1 MTTHPM
7 TPVDAAWFHMDG
19 PVNLAIMTGLTLT
32 REPLDF
38 ERVRAIYHARL
49 PQFERFRQRV
59 VERGFSIATP
69 HWQDVTDF
77 NIDLH
82 LHHIALPAPHDETA
96 LRALVSDLASTPLD
110 HAQPL
115 WQVHVVDNVA
125 GGSALV
131 MRVHHCIA
139 DGTGMMAVI
148 GKLFDTEAGAPV
160 IPTDVD
166 ATPAQADDGLLAP
179 ALQTIRQTALSALAV
194 AGSAV
199 HAVTHPRQTLAQA
212 GTVLQGAGM
221 LVGELLK
228 TDDPPSP
235 LKGEFGQQK
244 RVAWSETVP
253 IKDVKAI
260 GGRFG
265 AKVNDVLVAAMA
277 GALRTYL
284 KGRGVEV
291 NHSSLRA
298 MVPVDLRPPAQAGLL
313 GNAFGLV
320 ILELPVDAARPAERL
335 ARTKAAMDALKRS
348 PEALAT
354 LMLFDIFG
362 RGPKSLQDLSNHWF
376 GSKCS
381 LVLTNVVGPRET
393 LYLAGVPIDRM
404 MAWAPHPGEEL
415 GMTLSILSYRGHA
428 ALTVIGDARLVPDP
442 EAITNLFHQE
452 FEALKRAA
460 KPRPGKRKT
469 SAISAVTSP

>member
-1 MTTHPM
+1 M

-19 PVNLAIMTGLTLT
+19 PVNLAIMTGLILT

-38 ERVRAIYHARL
+38 ERVRAIYRARL
-49 PQFERFRQRV
+49 PQFERFSQRV
-59 VERGFSIATP
+59 VERGFPIAKP
-69 HWQDVTDF
+69 HWQDVPDF

-82 LHHIALPAPHDETA
+82 LHHRALPAPHDEAA
-96 LRALVSDLASTPLD
+96 LRALVSDLASIPLD

-160 IPTDVD
+160 IPTDAD
-166 ATPAQADDGLLAP
+166 ATPAQAQADEYGLLAP
-179 ALQTIRQTALSALAV
+179 ALQTIRQTARSALAM

-199 HAVTHPRQTLAQA
+199 HAVTHPRHTLAQA
-212 GTVLQGAGM
+212 GSVLQGAGM

-284 KGRGVEV
+284 KGRDVEV
-291 NHSSLRA
+291 NHTSLRA

-320 ILELPVDAARPAERL
+320 ILELPVGAARPAQRL

-354 LMLFDIFG
+354 LLLFDIFG
-362 RGPKSLQDLSNHWF
+362 RGPKTLQDLSNHWF

-381 LVLTNVVGPRET
+381 LVLTNVAGPRET

-442 EAITNLFHQE
+442 EAITDLFHRE
-452 FEALKRAA
+452 FEALKRAG
-460 KPRPGKRKT
+460 KPRATRAKTPRK
-469 SAISAVTSP
+469 SPVETA